1 MINISLSF
9 CRNVKAKSLHLL
21 SLWKG
26 GDQLRFFQA
35 DLHEEGSFDEA
46 VKGCIGVFHVAA
58 SMEFNVRDKENNG
71 NAMIIIIQCFP

>member
-1 MINISLSF
+1 MFHFLMSKCTSKVIAPS
-9 CRNVKAKSLHLL
+9 V

-46 VKGCIGVFHVAA
+46 VKGCVGVFHIAA
-58 SMEFNVRDKENNG
+58 SMELNVSDKENNG
-71 NAMIIIIQCFP
+71 NAINII